1 MVTWRLVCI
10 NMLVFKAVFATG
22 FTAHTGSPSTDALC
36 YLGFGCVAELKGPP
50 LGDKRISTWLLDTGR
65 PLRDLYQQHWP
76 AERFV
81 MQPQKKKKEIQK
93 RKMKGRPERSVWRC
107 YLGIR
112 DSIWAADRFALWT
125 PGGLTWNDF
134 SASPAAE
141 KTSRRR

>member
-1 MVTWRLVCI
+1 MVAWRVGCADFQSTFCKPTSL
-10 NMLVFKAVFATG
+10 
-22 FTAHTGSPSTDALC
+22 HTL
-36 YLGFGCVAELKGPP
+36 PP
-50 LGDKRISTWLLDTGR
+50 LQLTPSVILVWMHGR
-65 PLRDLYQQHWP
+65 TKGTTAGGGTYLHVVAGHWSSPLRDVYQQHWP
-76 AERFV
+76 AERLV

-134 SASPAAE
+134 DASLAAE